1 MNKGL
6 TTNFLLFL
14 PIKIIFLNL
23 FYLHVMDFAYGYD
36 LILLQES
43 NNIDEYE
50 VRFIQS
56 SGNLLNPQSQSGS
69 LEQQQQQQQQQHS
82 NNNSSSNNSNNNN
95 YHRVMCNHHNST
107 SRINN
112 NYHRVTY
119 WEHHNNH
126 RRLRVSHYHLCLKNY
141 NDCLWIYHH
150 NFQMIYFELIHA
162 F

>member
-36 LILLQES
+36 LILLQEP

-56 SGNLLNPQSQSGS
+56 SGNPQNPQSQSGS
-69 LEQQQQQQQQQHS
+69 LEQQQQQQQPQQQQQHS
-82 NNNSSSNNSNNNN
+82 NNNSRQQQQQQLPSGNVQSPQQ
-95 YHRVMCNHHNST
+95 HQQDT
-107 SRINN
+107 TTI
-112 NYHRVTY
+112 T
-119 WEHHNNH
+119 
-126 RRLRVSHYHLCLKNY
+126 
-141 NDCLWIYHH
+141 IG
-150 NFQMIYFELIHA
+150 
-162 F
+162 

>member
-36 LILLQES
+36 LILLQEP

-56 SGNLLNPQSQSGS
+56 SGNPLNPQSQSGS
-69 LEQQQQQQQQQHS
+69 LEQQQQQQQPQ
-82 NNNSSSNNSNNNN
+82 
-95 YHRVMCNHHNST
+95 T
-107 SRINN
+107 ATATATTTAATTTTTI
-112 NYHRVTY
+112 T
-119 WEHHNNH
+119 
-126 RRLRVSHYHLCLKNY
+126 
-141 NDCLWIYHH
+141 IG
-150 NFQMIYFELIHA
+150 
-162 F
+162 

>member
-36 LILLQES
+36 LILLQEP

-56 SGNLLNPQSQSGS
+56 SGNPQNPQSQSGS
-69 LEQQQQQQQQQHS
+69 LAAQQQP
-82 NNNSSSNNSNNNN
+82 
-95 YHRVMCNHHNST
+95 T
-107 SRINN
+107 TATTATTATAAATTATATTTI
-112 NYHRVTY
+112 T
-119 WEHHNNH
+119 
-126 RRLRVSHYHLCLKNY
+126 
-141 NDCLWIYHH
+141 IG
-150 NFQMIYFELIHA
+150 
-162 F
+162 

>member
-23 FYLHVMDFAYGYD
+23 FYVHVMDFAYGYD

-56 SGNLLNPQSQSGS
+56 SGNPLNPQSQSGS
-69 LEQQQQQQQQQHS
+69 MEQQTTTATNNNKQQQQEKQQQQQQQQQQLPSGNVQSPQQHQQDE
-82 NNNSSSNNSNNNN
+82 
-95 YHRVMCNHHNST
+95 T
-107 SRINN
+107 TI
-112 NYHRVTY
+112 T
-119 WEHHNNH
+119 
-126 RRLRVSHYHLCLKNY
+126 
-141 NDCLWIYHH
+141 IG
-150 NFQMIYFELIHA
+150 
-162 F
+162 